1 MESCG
6 YIYTGDRKSNLQETL
21 EIEVYPCADISDIRP
36 DTPVWRCTMLKSCLR
51 VAESDPSAPPV
62 SYLTLKETGR
72 TAIRFDKEL
81 YFPALLS
88 FGLDADGNPLLKFE
102 KNVKE
107 VFPVPDKRAVFGKTK
122 NYINITSAFG
132 EERYLTPL
140 LASVVCDLLNCLAM
154 NSGCIDDR
162 IFYQSCGRVFADAD
176 FFMSSLRGRHML
188 KNDFAVQFATLH
200 RLSRGLEIPLRIT
213 PRRYKK
219 FIREPKE
226 VKGDDIW
233 SIRHNAA
240 CRLVSETGFFGFASH
255 GSTVRALADAVVL
268 AMGNEVDLLV
278 KNGALSKAD
287 NAQYVTADD
296 ILAAGFDP
304 QCREN
309 LDGLSQTCRKF
320 FNAAADREIV
330 CIDSGGRI
338 S

>member
-6 YIYTGDRKSNLQETL
+6 YIYTGDTKSNLQEIL
-21 EIEVYPCADISDIRP
+21 GMEVYPCADISDITP
-36 DTPVWRCTMLKSCLR
+36 DTPVWRCTMLKTRLR
-51 VAESDPSAPPV
+51 VAESDPTVPPI
-62 SYLTLKETGR
+62 SRLTLKETGR
-72 TAIRFDKEL
+72 TAVRFDKEL
-81 YFPALLS
+81 FFPALLS
-88 FGLDADGNPLLKFE
+88 FRLDAVGNPILKFE

-107 VFPVPDKRAVFGKTK
+107 IFPVPDKRAIFGETK

-132 EERYLTPL
+132 EERYFTPL

-176 FFMSSLRGRHML
+176 FFMSSLRGKHML
-188 KNDFAVQFATLH
+188 KNDFAGQYATL
-200 RLSRGLEIPLRIT
+200 RRISRGLEIPLKIT
-213 PRRYKK
+213 PRIHKK
-219 FIREPKE
+219 FIHEPKE

-240 CRLVSETGFFGFASH
+240 CRLVSETGLFDFAPH
-255 GSTVRALADAVVL
+255 GDTVRALADAVVL
-268 AMGNEVDLLV
+268 AMEKEVELLV

-320 FNAAADREIV
+320 FNAATAREID